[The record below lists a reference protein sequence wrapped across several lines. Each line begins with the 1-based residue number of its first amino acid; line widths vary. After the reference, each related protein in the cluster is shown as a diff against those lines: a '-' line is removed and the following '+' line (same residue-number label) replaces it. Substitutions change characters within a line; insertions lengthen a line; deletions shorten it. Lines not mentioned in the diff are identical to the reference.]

1 MHRIHYDFCAEP
13 IDPNKGANRPGH
25 LPHIVARNKAQTAH
39 SSHRRN
45 ARGRQPGGL
54 LGAALV
60 DIVPGD
66 VKVARLPDVPHG
78 IEIED
83 IATEQLVLVV
93 DIAVDASVP
102 GKLCLQEFR
111 SAELRSA
118 PRTHGGIGFRG
129 RHTSMIVA
137 EIVMH
142 LAGHSIEPGQL
153 FDQGGDVALPPP

>member
-54 LGAALV
+54 LGPAPV
-60 DIVPGD
+60 DIVPCD
-66 VKVARLPDVPHG
+66 VEVARLPDVPHG

-83 IATEQLVLVV
+83 IGPEELVLVV

-102 GKLCLQEFR
+102 GNLYLQEFR

-142 LAGHSIEPGQL
+142 LARHVIEAGQL

>member
-83 IATEQLVLVV
+83 IGPEELVLVV
-93 DIAVDASVP
+93 DIAVDASEP
-102 GKLCLQEFR
+102 GNLYLQEFR
-111 SAELRSA
+111 SAEPRSA

-129 RHTSMIVA
+129 RHTSTVVA

-142 LAGHSIEPGQL
+142 LARHVIEAGQL